1 MTRRKPVWQ
10 GQVFE
15 LTSLTA
21 GQQAVINMGSL
32 LPDIVENPI
41 GRQGLTIMRTFV
53 SLRIAST
60 DAEFSAECAFG
71 IIMVDGD
78 AFVSS
83 ALPDPVLDVTAP
95 WMYWDRRVCL
105 PSSDSGQHLS
115 LDVKARRVFKGNDD
129 TPAFIIDNDDA
140 VQTLEF
146 SFSFR
151 MLLLKP

>member
-1 MTRRKPVWQ
+1 
-10 GQVFE
+10 
-15 LTSLTA
+15 
-21 GQQAVINMGSL
+21 MGSL

-53 SLRIAST
+53 SLRISSI

-71 IIMVDGD
+71 LIMVDGD
-78 AFVSS
+78 AFASS

-95 WMYWDRRVCL
+95 WMYWDRRVVL
-105 PSSDSGQHLS
+105 PASDSGQHLA
-115 LDVKARRVFKGNDD
+115 LDVKAKRVFKGNDD

-140 VQTLEF
+140 VQSLEF